1 MGSVRRAG
9 ILLTV
14 LVVVV
19 GLGGVT
25 AGAKHKHKK
34 KGKPWASQM
43 TLAKS
48 SSTQFNGVVNSKL
61 KACRGS
67 RVVTLFYTDPNT
79 GQTSP
84 LRVQRT
90 DGGWPLRGHPVHAGL
105 FRYLPRPGRAAQDPG
120 DEEETDLQGSD
131 ERGRHRLGRPA
142 SPPGP
147 RLGACPR

>member
-19 GLGGVT
+19 GLGGAT

-90 DGGWPLRGHPVHAGL
+90 DGGGRYAVTLSTPAYSGTYHAQVAQ
-105 FRYLPRPGRAAQDPG
+105 RKIRAMKKKQTCKEA
-120 DEEETDLQGSD
+120 TS
-131 ERGRHRLGRPA
+131 A
-142 SPPGP
+142 
-147 RLGACPR
+147 AVTA